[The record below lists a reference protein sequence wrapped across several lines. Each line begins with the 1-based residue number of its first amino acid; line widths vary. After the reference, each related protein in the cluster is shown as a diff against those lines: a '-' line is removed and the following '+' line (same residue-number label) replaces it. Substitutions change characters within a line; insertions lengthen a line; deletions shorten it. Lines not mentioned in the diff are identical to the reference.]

1 MQQRKPCEC
10 EIAKKEVKDPLNKM
24 DNKTPAN
31 DGLTK

>member
-10 EIAKKEVKDPLNKM
+10 EIAKKEVKDALNKM